1 MSGPQPSHN
10 RAVTGTLRAGHAP
23 PLRCR
28 YTLLH
33 IRPGGQ
39 LAGVDVLDLVNGQVV
54 GGVAGVD
61 DDGDAIQCQDG
72 SLGASLDLG
81 VLQLTAGHADGV
93 GALQRTGDAG
103 GGIGG
108 LEFKLSVGVD
118 GLVSSIASS
127 STSARNSFEP
137 VFLSLRKVSLCCT
150 RG

>member
-39 LAGVDVLDLVNGQVV
+39 LAGVDALDLVNGQVV

-61 DDGDAIQCQDG
+61 DDGDAIQRQDG
-72 SLGASLDLG
+72 SLAPP
-81 VLQLTAGHADGV
+81 
-93 GALQRTGDAG
+93 
-103 GGIGG
+103 
-108 LEFKLSVGVD
+108 
-118 GLVSSIASS
+118 
-127 STSARNSFEP
+127 STSESFSSRLAMP
-137 VFLSLRKVSLCCT
+137 MV
-150 RG
+150 